1 MVSNAIVINSNPILD
16 QEWILRKIAHFHCNN
31 KSEVFDWSQIR
42 KVVSTINAA
51 LPKESWFKCL
61 FEDRLDKLGFS
72 ISETIPHALGKDS
85 FTFGRNV
92 LFVIYF
98 IIPSYLMQTKMSSY
112 KVNFFNSF

>member
-31 KSEVFDWSQIR
+31 KFEDFGWNQIR
-42 KVVSTINAA
+42 EVVSAINAA

-72 ISETIPHALGKDS
+72 ISETIPHALGKDFLHLDGMIS
-85 FTFGRNV
+85 QCPRTNLNKRFLPRPKNITA
-92 LFVIYF
+92 
-98 IIPSYLMQTKMSSY
+98 
-112 KVNFFNSF
+112 